1 LADTLPLTR
10 QVVVADDP
18 LPGEARITAAAERAL
33 SGERRGI
40 RAALPF
46 LGPAFIAAVAYIDPG
61 NFATNMV
68 GGSEFGYALLWVVLA
83 ANLMAMLVQSMSA
96 KLGIATG
103 RSLPEV
109 CRDRFPFR
117 VVVLLWLQAE
127 TVAMA
132 TDLAEFVGAALGL
145 HLVFG
150 LSMWLSATL
159 TGVATFT
166 ILGLQVWGFRR
177 LEATITALVA
187 VVVLAFGL
195 EVLRS
200 SPSTAG
206 VARGLF
212 VPQVASGGSALL
224 AVGIIGAT
232 VMPHVIYLHSSLT
245 QNRIVGANPAA
256 RRKIFR
262 YEIVDITIAMGI
274 AGVIN
279 LAMLATAA
287 AVFHTRG
294 MFGAGSD
301 LSQVFGG
308 LNQYLGA
315 HSGTVFGLALL
326 ASGIASSC
334 VGTMSGQVVMQG
346 FIHRQIPIFARRA
359 ITMIPALI
367 VIGVG
372 FSPTKALV
380 LSQVFLSFGIPFALI
395 PLLVFTGNRDLM
407 GTLVNRRLTMLT
419 AGLVTAIIV
428 GLNIYLIATALGCRY
443 GFHLARLPR
452 PAPGGAGGSCSAR
465 PVRDQGLPGALGRAD
480 PAYAAGELDVLH

>member
-1 LADTLPLTR
+1 MADAVPLVR
-10 QVVVADDP
+10 QVVTGDDA
-18 LPGEARITAAAERAL
+18 LPGEARLIEAAERVL
-33 SGERRGI
+33 SGERRGV
-40 RAALPF
+40 RAVLPF

-68 GGSEFGYALLWVVLA
+68 GGSRFGYMLLWVVLA

-109 CRDRFPFR
+109 CRDRFPRR

-127 TVAMA
+127 AVAMA

-150 LSMWLSATL
+150 LSMWLSAGL
-159 TGVATFT
+159 TGLAAFI
-166 ILGLQVWGFRR
+166 ILGMQVGGFRR
-177 LEATITALVA
+177 LEATLTGLVA

-200 SPSTAG
+200 SPPASE

-212 VPQVASGGSALL
+212 VPQVSGSGSALL

-245 QNRIVGANPAA
+245 QNRIVGANPDA

-262 YEIVDITIAMGI
+262 FEMVDIMIAMGV

-287 AVFHTRG
+287 AVFHSRG
-294 MFGAGSD
+294 MSGAGDD
-301 LSQVFGG
+301 LGQVFAG
-308 LNQYLGA
+308 LNRYLGA
-315 HSGTVFGLALL
+315 HSGLVFGLALL

-334 VGTMSGQVVMQG
+334 VGTLSGQVVMQG

-359 ITMIPALI
+359 ITMIPALV

-372 FSPTKALV
+372 FSPTRALV

-395 PLLVFTGNRDLM
+395 PLLAFTSSGSLM
-407 GTLVNRRLTMLT
+407 GSLVNRRPMVAT
-419 AGLVTAIIV
+419 AGLVTALIV
-428 GLNIYLIATALGCRY
+428 GLNVYLLI
-443 GFHLARLPR
+443 
-452 PAPGGAGGSCSAR
+452 SA
-465 PVRDQGLPGALGRAD
+465 A
-480 PAYAAGELDVLH
+480 

>member
-1 LADTLPLTR
+1 MVTG
-10 QVVVADDP
+10 DDA
-18 LPGEARITAAAERAL
+18 LPGEVRVIEAAERVL
-33 SGERRGI
+33 SGERRGV
-40 RAALPF
+40 RAVLPF

-61 NFATNMV
+61 NFATDMA
-68 GGSEFGYALLWVVLA
+68 GGSQFGYMLLWVVLA

-109 CRDRFPFR
+109 CRDRFPSR

-127 TVAMA
+127 AVAMA

-150 LSMWLSATL
+150 LSMWLSAAL

-177 LEATITALVA
+177 LEATLIGLVA

-195 EVLRS
+195 EMLRS
-200 SPSTAG
+200 RPSVSGMAH
-206 VARGLF
+206 GLF
-212 VPQVASGGSALL
+212 VPQVSGSGSALL
-224 AVGIIGAT
+224 AVSIIGAT

-245 QNRIVGANPAA
+245 QNRIVGANPDA
-256 RRKIFR
+256 RRRIFR
-262 YEIVDITIAMGI
+262 FEMVDITIAMGV

-287 AVFHTRG
+287 AVFHARG
-294 MFGAGSD
+294 LFGAGND
-301 LSQVFGG
+301 LGVVFNG
-308 LNQYLGA
+308 LNRFVGA
-315 HSGTVFGLALL
+315 HSGLVFGLALL
-326 ASGIASSC
+326 ASGLASSC

-359 ITMIPALI
+359 ITMIPALV

-372 FSPTKALV
+372 FSPTRALV

-395 PLLVFTGNRDLM
+395 PLLFFASSRSLM
-407 GTLVNRRLTMLT
+407 GSLVNRWPVAVL
-419 AGLVTAIIV
+419 AGLVTALIV
-428 GLNIYLIATALGCRY
+428 GLNVYLLITA
-443 GFHLARLPR
+443 A
-452 PAPGGAGGSCSAR
+452 
-465 PVRDQGLPGALGRAD
+465 
-480 PAYAAGELDVLH
+480 

>member
-1 LADTLPLTR
+1 LADTVPLTR

-18 LPGEARITAAAERAL
+18 LPGEARIIAAAERVL
-33 SGERRGI
+33 SGERRGV
-40 RAALPF
+40 RAVLPF

-61 NFATNMV
+61 NFATNMA
-68 GGSEFGYALLWVVLA
+68 GGSEFGYTLLWVVLA

-109 CRDRFPFR
+109 CRDRLPFR

-127 TVAMA
+127 AIAMA

-150 LSMWLSATL
+150 LSLWVSAIL
-159 TGVATFT
+159 TGLAAFT

-177 LEATITALVA
+177 LEAAITGLVA

-195 EVLRS
+195 ELLRS
-200 SPSTAG
+200 SPAAGG

-212 VPQVASGGSALL
+212 VPQLAGSGSALL
-224 AVGIIGAT
+224 AVSIIGAT

-262 YEIVDITIAMGI
+262 FEIVDILIAMGI

-287 AVFHTRG
+287 AVFHARG
-294 MFGAGSD
+294 LPGAGND
-301 LSQVFGG
+301 LGVVFYG
-308 LNQYLGA
+308 LNRFLGA
-315 HSGTVFGLALL
+315 HSGLVFGLALL
-326 ASGIASSC
+326 ASGVASSC

-346 FIHRQIPIFARRA
+346 FIHRQIPIFVRRA
-359 ITMIPALI
+359 ITMIPAL
-367 VIGVG
+367 VLIGVG
-372 FSPTKALV
+372 FDPTRALV

-395 PLLVFTGNRDLM
+395 PLLVFTGKTDLM
-407 GTLVNRRLTMLT
+407 GPLVNRRPMML
-419 AGLVTAIIV
+419 AASLVTALIV
-428 GLNIYLIATALGCRY
+428 GLNLYLLAT
-443 GFHLARLPR
+443 
-452 PAPGGAGGSCSAR
+452 
-465 PVRDQGLPGALGRAD
+465 V
-480 PAYAAGELDVLH
+480 